1 MNQTQKNTEMKKRKV
16 FRIVAIIGIA
26 GLLVGGGI
34 GLYMFNKPHRD
45 VQSAQADYVLSSSQ
59 IVTEYLADYQAAN
72 QKYLAADGNSKILE
86 ISGEVNEISENFN
99 GQKVVLL
106 NGVKDRAGVSAIFT
120 EETNDNLNGI
130 KIGRTITVKGVIRSG
145 ASYDEDLEMYEHVIL
160 EKSDIVKEEN
170 N

>member
-1 MNQTQKNTEMKKRKV
+1 MKKRKV
-16 FRIVAIIGIA
+16 FRIIAIIGIA
-26 GLLVGGGI
+26 GLLVGGGV

-59 IVTEYLADYQAAN
+59 IVAEYLADYQAAN

-130 KIGRTITVKGVIRSG
+130 KVGRTITVKGVIRSG

-160 EKSDIVKEEN
+160 EKSDLVKE
-170 N
+170 

>member
-1 MNQTQKNTEMKKRKV
+1 MKKRKV
-16 FRIVAIIGIA
+16 FRIIAIIGIA
-26 GLLVGGGI
+26 GLLVGGGV

-59 IVTEYLADYQAAN
+59 IVAEYLADYQAAN

-120 EETNDNLNGI
+120 AETNDNLNGI
-130 KIGRTITVKGVIRSG
+130 KVGRTITVKGVIRSG

-160 EKSDIVKEEN
+160 EKSDLVKE
-170 N
+170 

>member
-1 MNQTQKNTEMKKRKV
+1 MKKRKV
-16 FRIVAIIGIA
+16 FRIIAIIGIA

-106 NGVKDRAGVSAIFT
+106 NGVNDRAGVSAIFT

-130 KIGRTITVKGVIRSG
+130 KVGRTITVKGVIRSG

-160 EKSDIVKEEN
+160 EKSDIVKKEN

>member
-1 MNQTQKNTEMKKRKV
+1 MKKRKV

-59 IVTEYLADYQAAN
+59 IVEEYLADYQAAN

-106 NGVKDRAGVSAIFT
+106 NGVNDRAGVSAIFT
-120 EETNDNLNGI
+120 AETNDNLNGV
-130 KIGRTITVKGVIRSG
+130 KVGRTITVKGVIRSG

-160 EKSDIVKEEN
+160 EKSDIVKE
-170 N
+170 